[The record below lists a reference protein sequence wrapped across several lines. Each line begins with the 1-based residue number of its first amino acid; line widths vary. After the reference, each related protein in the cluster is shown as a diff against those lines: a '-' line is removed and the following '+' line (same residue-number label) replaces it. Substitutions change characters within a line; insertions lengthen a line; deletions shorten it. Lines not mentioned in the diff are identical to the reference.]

1 MAQDS
6 GSYTASNP
14 PVVDP
19 KVSLAATAS
28 NDTTN
33 AVITYTT
40 TGAHNLVIGQPVITS
55 GFSNAWL
62 NYDPTSGTGA
72 GTPAVVASVTG
83 TNTFT
88 VKTPAAFSTSSP
100 SVSGTV
106 FQQALVSNSPWD
118 STWLPTTAQTNVR
131 VAREWGATNPIQPN
145 KDATDGDLRVVGV
158 ATSNVTSNG
167 TQVTFTVGTGHGLVA
182 GQTVTIQGIAP
193 NDYNFDTVQIASTG
207 TTSIVFNSP
216 LTKAVTNKVGT
227 IVKQYAING
236 INTVAINAATGVVS
250 SVSTSQTP
258 TVAGAKGD
266 VTFTVATAGVSV
278 GMGVTATGLATGSVI
293 TAIGTGT
300 LTVNPAAIGVVS
312 SANAFTISTTRTINY
327 RTATPHNLVS
337 GQNVSV
343 GSSSVAGFN
352 VIDKPATVLDANTF
366 SVPAPVFAI
375 SAISVGASSVTITTN
390 APHGFAVNDVI
401 NVSGVTGG
409 TVTAINTASTTAS
422 AVTTYTITYTAS
434 SPALSGVTAY
444 GSVAKNTGTFTGTAY
459 ITAADNGWSYTYAY
473 PSSYLVPGLDN
484 HDRVTNQDSGYPAY
498 VPTYTTPTVT
508 GLTTTNAIQKIRA
521 AGLQPGNLTF
531 TADLSVTAAVA
542 DGTGWK
548 FTTGSTAHT
557 LGVGDTVNLSGGTSG
572 AVANNLGDATV
583 AAVSGFTFT
592 IANVTGTTTV
602 TNLVARPK
610 NTIVTA
616 YAANSGNSLSV
627 DLTRNYGL

>member
-19 KVSLAATAS
+19 VQSLAAAAS
-28 NDTTN
+28 NDASGT
-33 AVITYTT
+33 VITYTT
-40 TGAHNLVIGQPVITS
+40 TGAHNLKVGQPVVTS

-62 NYDPTSGTGA
+62 NYNPDSGTGN
-72 GTPAVVASVTG
+72 GTPAIVAAVTSS
-83 TNTFT
+83 TVFT
-88 VKTPAAFSTSSP
+88 VKTGVITTASSGIT
-100 SVSGTV
+100 GTV
-106 FQQALVSNSPWD
+106 VQQALVSNSPYGHN
-118 STWLPTTAQTNVR
+118 WLPTTAQTNVQ
-131 VAREWGATNPIQPN
+131 VAREWGNTNPIQPN
-145 KDATDGDLRVVGV
+145 KDATDGDIRIVGV

-167 TQVTFTVGTGHGLVA
+167 TQVTFTVGSTHGLVA
-182 GQTVTIQGIAP
+182 GQTVTIQGIVP

-227 IVKQYAING
+227 IVKQYAVNG
-236 INTVAINAATGVVS
+236 INSVAISAATGVVS
-250 SVSTSQTP
+250 SATATP
-258 TVAGAKGD
+258 TPSVAGAKGD

-327 RTATPHNLVS
+327 RTVTPHNLSS
-337 GQNVSV
+337 GQNVTV

-366 SVPAPVFAI
+366 SVLAPVFSITSIAT
-375 SAISVGASSVTITTN
+375 GASSVTITTN
-390 APHGFAVNDVI
+390 VPHGIAVSDVI

-422 AVTTYTITYTAS
+422 AVTTYTVTYTAS
-434 SPALSGVTAY
+434 SPALSGTQTSL

-459 ITAADNGWSYTYAY
+459 ITTADNGWGYTYAY
-473 PSSYLVPGLDN
+473 PSAYLVPGLDN
-484 HDRVTNQDSGYPAY
+484 HDRVTTPDSGYPAY
-498 VPTYTTPTVT
+498 TPSYTTPTVT

-521 AGLQPGNLTF
+521 AGLQPGNMNFSTDLT
-531 TADLSVTAAVA
+531 VTVAAQS
-542 DGTGWK
+542 GTGWV

-610 NTIVTA
+610 NTIVTTS
-616 YAANSGNSLSV
+616 AANSGNALV
-627 DLTRNYGL
+627 LNLTRNYGL